1 MFITMILIIII
12 EFTVVKNIAFKI
24 IASALFLGSLITGL
38 YTFLVNP
45 GVTFKEEESNNQNEK
60 NFYCKECNF
69 TYPKNE
75 KKYLHCYACGVCAPN
90 SDHHCGV
97 FGKCIGKKNKVTFY
111 LFPTIS
117 IILLIICFVSILYH
131 FINEVGKKKEKN
143 NKLL

>member
-1 MFITMILIIII
+1 MILIIII
-12 EFTVVKNIAFKI
+12 EFTVVKNIVFKI
-24 IASALFLGSLITGL
+24 IASALFLGSLLTGL

-97 FGKCIGKKNKVTFY
+97 FGKCIAKKNANAFY
-111 LFPTIS
+111 LFLVSIIS
-117 IILLIICFVSILYH
+117 IICYFLVAFTHAQHNIYL
-131 FINEVGKKKEKN
+131 KN
-143 NKLL
+143 YIT